1 MTRRIL
7 FITLTVALALAAC
20 GPAPTQP
27 PTVTLP
33 PAPALPT
40 ITPPP
45 TLSATATAPVTL
57 RPEPTRPVTASASL
71 FAPITDSD
79 WQQGSAEAI
88 VTIIHYSDFQCPTC
102 ALLAPVLKQ
111 LRQKYPAELRVV
123 YRHYPLFD
131 IHDKAV
137 LAAEAAEAAGA
148 QGKFW
153 EMHDLLYERQS
164 AWSVLPTADFRAVLI
179 ESYAPQLGLDVTRF
193 TADIDNRTFG
203 PKIQADFNAAY
214 QAGISVTPLI
224 LFNGVIY
231 QGPIDHWA
239 LEALIKLEKLKARQ
253 YAAAPI
259 GLIHTLGNYVA
270 TLRTVKGDI
279 QIRLF
284 AETAPVTVNNF
295 VFLAREG
302 WYDNVTFHRVVIF
315 TDTVCACQTGVAQ
328 AGDPSG
334 TGYGGPGYFIPD
346 EINPDIKFD
355 GPGWVGMANAGP
367 NTNGSQFFITLGPL
381 PALDGKYTVF
391 GQVLSGMNVAWALA
405 LRDPTTNP
413 EAPPGDVLL
422 GVTIEEK

>member
-7 FITLTVALALAAC
+7 LNISLGLMMALAAC
-20 GPAPTQP
+20 GSAPTQP
-27 PTVTLP
+27 PTVS
-33 PAPALPT
+33 PAPVLPT
-40 ITPPP
+40 VTPPP
-45 TLSATATAPVTL
+45 TLAPPTSIPDPTATVSATTPASD
-57 RPEPTRPVTASASL
+57 PT
-71 FAPITDSD
+71 FAPITEAD
-79 WQQGSAEAI
+79 WQLGPADAL
-88 VTIIHYSDFQCPTC
+88 VTIVHYSDFQCPTC

-111 LRQKYPAELRVV
+111 LRQEYPAEVRIV

-164 AWSVLPTADFRAVLI
+164 AWSILPTLDFRTVLI
-179 ESYAPQLGLDVTRF
+179 ESYAVQLGLDISRF

-203 PKIQADFNAAY
+203 PKLQADFNAAY

-224 LFNGVIY
+224 LFNGTIY

-239 LEALIKLEKLKARQ
+239 FEALVKLEKLKSRQ
-253 YAAAPI
+253 YAAAPE
-259 GLIHTLGNYVA
+259 GVIHTLGNYVA
-270 TLRTVKGDI
+270 TLHTVRGDV
-279 QIRLF
+279 QIRLL
-284 AETAPVTVNNF
+284 AETAPLTVNNF

-302 WYDNVTFHRVVIF
+302 WYDQVTFHRVVIF
-315 TDTVCACQTGVAQ
+315 TDTICACQTGVAQ

-346 EINPDIKFD
+346 ELNPDLKFD

-381 PALDGKYTVF
+381 PDLDGKYTIF
-391 GQVLSGMNVAWALA
+391 GQVLSGMEVVWALS
-405 LRDPTTNP
+405 LRDPSANP
-413 EAPPGDVLL
+413 EAPAGDAILS
-422 GVTIEEK
+422 VTIDEK